1 MIVLYI
7 ARQPIF
13 NKELK
18 VYGYELLFR
27 ADQDAKVFTGT
38 SATSATAT
46 VLDGLYEIG
55 IEKIVDGKKAFVNF
69 DYDLIVSDAIE
80 LFDPKNL
87 IIEVLED
94 IVVDDILSDR
104 LKQLKD
110 KGYRIALDDFVEGYD
125 EYPLVPIANIIKY
138 DIMATPL
145 ETLGLEVKKALRE
158 NKVILAE
165 KVETKDEFI
174 KAKKMGFHLFQGYFF
189 SKPSII
195 GKSSK
200 KESTKAQY
208 MRLITELKK
217 EEPSYQQLTEIM
229 KTDVKLSYR
238 LLKIISNKSDEDPV
252 FSIKKALVKM
262 GFKEIERWINIL
274 MMRDLSEEK
283 PEELTRVSLIRSS
296 FGEFIS
302 ENSIYKN
309 KKIEIS
315 MICLLS
321 VIDAVLDL
329 TMEEALEGIIL
340 TDEIK
345 QGLTCN
351 TGGLNDVLILIK
363 AYEDGEWEKVAI
375 YNEKL
380 EIDPM
385 LLSRGY
391 LEAIA
396 WTHQILSDF

>member
-1 MIVLYI
+1 MYI